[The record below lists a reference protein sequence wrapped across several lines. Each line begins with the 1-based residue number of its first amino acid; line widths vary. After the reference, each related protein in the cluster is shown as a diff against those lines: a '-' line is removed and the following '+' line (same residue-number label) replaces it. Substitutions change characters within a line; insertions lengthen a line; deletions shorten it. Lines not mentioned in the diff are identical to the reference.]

1 VIVSISVCVELVCF
15 ALHERDGNWHGKGME
30 PDLLTCT
37 MVKENWH
44 GKGVE
49 PDLLTCTMVKRRLA
63 W

>member
-1 VIVSISVCVELVCF
+1 MYNG
-15 ALHERDGNWHGKGME
+15 ERRLACKGVE

-37 MVKENWH
+37 MVKEDWH

-63 W
+63 